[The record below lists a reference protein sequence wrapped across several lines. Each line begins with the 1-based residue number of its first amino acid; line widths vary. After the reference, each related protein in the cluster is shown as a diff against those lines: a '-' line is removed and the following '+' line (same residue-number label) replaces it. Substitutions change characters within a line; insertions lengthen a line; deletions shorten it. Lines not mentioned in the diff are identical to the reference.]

1 MGITSILA
9 LLGVLQSIVQDA
21 PEAIAL
27 FNQVSAM
34 LKNGTEPTQAQWAAL
49 DAAMS
54 SHHAALQAA

>member
-1 MGITSILA
+1 MGPTSILA
-9 LLGVLQSIVQDA
+9 ILGVLQSILQNT

-27 FNQVSAM
+27 FTQVSAM
-34 LKNGTEPTQAQWAAL
+34 LKNGTEPTDAQWTAL